1 MKVGDLV
8 KVKSHCRNGSES
20 AIVIQTWSHLD
31 EVRIQYLNIDLG
43 NTYARKQNLELI
55 SEGG

>member
-8 KVKSHCRNGSES
+8 KVKYFCRNGGED
-20 AIVIQTWSHLD
+20 AIVIQTWSHLN
-31 EVRIQYLNIDLG
+31 EVQIQYLNMTLG
-43 NTYARKQNLELI
+43 RAYARKRNLEII

>member
-8 KVKSHCRNGSES
+8 KVKSRCRNGGEN
-20 AIVIQTWSHLD
+20 AIVVRTWDHLD
-31 EVRIQYLNIDLG
+31 EVRIQYLNITLG

>member
-8 KVKSHCRNGSES
+8 KVKSRCRNGGED
-20 AIVIQTWSHLD
+20 AIVVRTWDHLD
-31 EVRIQYLNIDLG
+31 EVRIQYLNITLG
-43 NTYARKQNLELI
+43 ITYARKQNLELI